1 MTACRR
7 GMQILPSSV
16 VSLRMCTISILARYA
31 HKSTIACQ
39 GSMRAR
45 SHLHAKLIVST
56 YRQIYQH
63 CLDGENPAL
72 ILHCEHAHAR
82 TGLKGPKPREHG
94 SPLHAAGASIPCSI
108 TGGVSAGSDHPWAE
122 SVTFEFGWEG
132 VERYSVFRRLRRICV
147 RGSDLLVFVWEAR
160 IEA

>member
-7 GMQILPSSV
+7 GMQILPSYV
-16 VSLRMCTISILARYA
+16 VSLRMRTISILARYA

-45 SHLHAKLIVST
+45 SRIYAKLIVST

-72 ILHCEHAHAR
+72 ILHCEHAHAL
-82 TGLKGPKPREHG
+82 TGLEGPKPREHC
-94 SPLHAAGASIPCSI
+94 SPLPDTRASIPCSI
-108 TGGVSAGSDHPWAE
+108 AGGVSAGSDHPWAE
-122 SVTFEFGWEG
+122 SIISEFGWEG

-147 RGSDLLVFVWEAR
+147 RGSDLSGSSK
-160 IEA
+160 